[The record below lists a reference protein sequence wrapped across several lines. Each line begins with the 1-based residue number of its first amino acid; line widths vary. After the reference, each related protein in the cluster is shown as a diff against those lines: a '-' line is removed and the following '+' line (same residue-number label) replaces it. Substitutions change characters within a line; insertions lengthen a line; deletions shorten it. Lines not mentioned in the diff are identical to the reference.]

1 MPRTSKSKKEA
12 THDRILD
19 VAARA
24 IRRNGYSGTGVAAVM
39 KEAGLTHGGFYGHF
53 ASKEDLMAEACERAL
68 MHSGERWHQRAE
80 SDPCDPIGALARG
93 YLTAKHRDNPGSGC
107 LIAAVGSDAARHGP
121 GVRHAITEWLRFSFD
136 FVARWMPGRSAAARR
151 QKAITAYASWVGAMV
166 LARAVDDKRLSQE
179 ILDSVLACT
188 SKPT

>member
-1 MPRTSKSKKEA
+1 MKVTREQA
-12 THDRILD
+12 AENRERI
-19 VAARA
+19 VETAARLFRERGFEG
-24 IRRNGYSGTGVAAVM
+24 IGVADLMGA
-39 KEAGLTHGGFYGHF
+39 AGLTHGGFYGHF

-80 SDPCDPIGALARG
+80 SDPGDPIGALARG

-151 QKAITAYASWVGAMV
+151 RNAITAYASWVGAMV
-166 LARAVDDKRLSQE
+166 LARAVDDKAFSQE

-188 SKPT
+188 SKPS